1 MSPETKPLPEA
12 PPPEDPAVSDAA
24 WAAAVE
30 PSFGRAVRSAYDR
43 LEGPGRAALRRVFH
57 RAVREAGAAGAAQGR
72 LLAEIL
78 PAVLLH
84 PEPELAQR
92 FFRAWEGLAAI
103 GLQALQ
109 GLLSNLPRLLALS
122 PPPSVAARLALEALE
137 GIALSRPSHED
148 IRRFSRTLPPA
159 FERLARRPDGGAL
172 RALRDLARLD
182 RLLVEP
188 FLAGLE
194 RGLLTPRGE
203 DLGGFVAE
211 AQSVFRRQGRA
222 AARAFLA
229 LETEAARRAAHRR
242 GRSARLADLRPRL
255 VRYLGAR
262 LGGPLA
268 VKPLSEFGPGV
279 EPGRMVLSDGE
290 SLFLPEEI
298 DRESD
303 RRGNEDLY
311 RLLAGLEASLYEFGT
326 FAPAFPGAGPGSGV
340 EGFLEAF
347 ADPAFAGELF
357 ALFEIVRLARCLEA
371 RYPGLARRYLAALRR
386 EEEPVMARSAS
397 LGALL
402 RLLLSGG
409 GGGQGALRECGVG
422 ALARRLAGGLSPAST
437 AADSARC
444 VADAYRPL
452 VRLLAGSGA
461 GRRLEAPF
469 GWRPWPHPVHRLGR
483 QVASVLRFLRRS
495 AGGKGVSPGPGETIR
510 ERVPEVR
517 PPGFGR
523 ADAARS
529 DEPGRRPSPEDPAP
543 APEAGPEGAET
554 GGFRYPEWDAELG
567 DYLPDHVTVHETVA
581 PPGPAGFYQETLA
594 RRASLVRATRRA
606 FERLRPEGLRRLRGW
621 REGDAF
627 DYGRLLDYAVD
638 LRRGGVPDE
647 RLFVKHLPDRR
658 DVAVLFLV
666 DASRSTAA
674 AVPGAGA
681 SVLAVEGEALVLLC
695 EALRGLGDAFA
706 IAAFSGSGRHRV
718 EYRVVKSFA
727 EPLSEE
733 VCGRIGGLT
742 PRRNTRLGAALRHAA
757 RRLGEQPARL
767 RLLVLLSD
775 GFPNDTG
782 YRAERAVGDTRR
794 ALSELASRGIR
805 FHAVTVNHPADA
817 RLDRLYGRARHHV
830 ITDVRGLPGR
840 LLRVY
845 GGLTR

>member
-12 PPPEDPAVSDAA
+12 RPSGDPAVSDAA
-24 WAAAVE
+24 WASAVE
-30 PSFGRAVRSAYDR
+30 PSFGGAVRAAYEL
-43 LEGPGRAALRRVFH
+43 LEAPGRGALRRIFH

-84 PEPELAQR
+84 PEPEVARR
-92 FFRAWEGLAAI
+92 FFGAWEGLAAI

-122 PPPSVAARLALEALE
+122 PPPAVAARIALETLE
-137 GIALSRPSHED
+137 VIARSRPSHED
-148 IRRFSRTLPPA
+148 IRRFSRVLPPA
-159 FERLARRPDGGAL
+159 FERLARRPDGEAL

-182 RLLVEP
+182 RLLIEP

-194 RGLLTPRGE
+194 RGLPACGGE
-203 DLGGFVAE
+203 DLAGFVAE
-211 AQSVFRRQGRA
+211 AEGVFRRQGRA

-268 VKPLSEFGPGV
+268 VKPLAEFGPGV
-279 EPGRMVLSDGE
+279 DPGRMVLSDGQ

-303 RRGNEDLY
+303 RRGNEELY

-326 FAPAFPGAGPGSGV
+326 FAPALPGGGSGSGL
-340 EGFLEAF
+340 EGFLDAF
-347 ADPAFAGELF
+347 PNAAFAGELF
-357 ALFEIVRLARCLEA
+357 ALFEIVRLVRCLEA
-371 RYPGLARRYLAALRR
+371 HYPGLARRYLAALRA
-386 EEEPVMARSAS
+386 ETGPAAARAAS

-402 RLLLSGG
+402 RLLLLGEGEGG
-409 GGGQGALRECGVG
+409 GREGGAGAF
-422 ALARRLAGGLSPAST
+422 ARRLAGGLSPAGT
-437 AADSARC
+437 AADSMRC
-444 VADAYRPL
+444 VAGAYRPL
-452 VRLLAGSGA
+452 ARMLAGSGA
-461 GRRLEAPF
+461 GRRLDPPF
-469 GWRPWPHPVHRLGR
+469 GWRPWPHPAHRPGR
-483 QVASVLRFLRRS
+483 QGISFLSPRRGC
-495 AGGKGVSPGPGETIR
+495 AGGKGPRPGDPWGHGSPDACAR
-510 ERVPEVR
+510 R
-517 PPGFGR
+517 FGR
-523 ADAARS
+523 AGGGRP
-529 DEPGRRPSPEDPAP
+529 EETGRRPPPEDPDPPP
-543 APEAGPEGAET
+543 AVGPEGAEA
-554 GGFRYPEWDAELG
+554 GGVHYPEWDVDLG
-567 DYLPDHVTVHETVA
+567 DYLPDHVTVHESAA
-581 PPGPAGFYQETLA
+581 PPGPPGFYHEVLA
-594 RRASLVRATRRA
+594 RRGSLVRATRRA
-606 FERLRPEGLRRLRGW
+606 FERLRPEGLRRLRG
-621 REGDAF
+621 RPEGDAF
-627 DYGRLLDYAVD
+627 DYGRLLEYAVD

-666 DASRSTAA
+666 DASRSTAV

-695 EALRGLGDAFA
+695 EALRRLGDSFA

-727 EPLSEE
+727 EPFSEA

-767 RLLVLLSD
+767 RLLLLLSD

-794 ALSELASRGIR
+794 AISELASRGIR

-830 ITDVRGLPGR
+830 ITDVRELPGR